1 MLVTSVVGAIPLF
14 PALWP
19 SSGSI
24 AHGVG
29 AGVMQA
35 AVFISTL
42 MTVGMAT
49 APLEAK
55 YFGRKAVVWRNGLN
69 VLPLL

>member
-1 MLVTSVVGAIPLF
+1 
-14 PALWP
+14 
-19 SSGSI
+19 
-24 AHGVG
+24 
-29 AGVMQA
+29 MQA

-69 VLPLL
+69 YVFAFIVAFIIGKVVSP

>member
-1 MLVTSVVGAIPLF
+1 MEL
-14 PALWP
+14 
-19 SSGSI
+19 
-24 AHGVG
+24 G

-55 YFGRKAVVWRNGLN
+55 YFWPQTVVWRNGLN
-69 VLPLL
+69 YVLPLL